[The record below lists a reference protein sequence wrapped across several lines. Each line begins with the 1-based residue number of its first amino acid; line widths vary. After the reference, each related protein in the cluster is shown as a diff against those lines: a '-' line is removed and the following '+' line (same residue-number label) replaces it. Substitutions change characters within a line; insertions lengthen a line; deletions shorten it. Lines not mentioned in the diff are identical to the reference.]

1 MHRTR
6 KLRRKFEMEFKR
18 RSVIENWE
26 QEGQAWYWQTTT
38 KREEL
43 AGN

>member
-18 RSVIENWE
+18 RPVGENWE
-26 QEGQAWYWQTTT
+26 QEGRAWYRQTTT

-43 AGN
+43 ARN